1 MKKLLIISRHFV
13 LEKEI
18 ILTEI
23 GFELLPR
30 TEGWNK
36 KLPEL
41 PTQGDFRCFLDE
53 KLNIEEIINFASIK
67 ITKINLLEAQIEN
80 FNDLSSKN
88 EKNFCY
94 IKQKTEEKG
103 LKLKV
108 PFLAIMCGSPSIT
121 ENELYGDGE
130 RSDIALGHFIYL
142 KAKNLINKC
151 DNCKRPRY
159 RHIMLYYFGN
169 IYLKIEA
176 ELTGISKNLE
186 NKKGR
191 VNWINLPYFFFF
203 INIKRGPIKKNKLSS
218 DKIAKFII

>member
-1 MKKLLIISRHFV
+1 M

-23 GFELLPR
+23 SFELLPR
-30 TEGWNK
+30 TESWNK

-186 NKKGR
+186 NKKGKLDTFFL
-191 VNWINLPYFFFF
+191 NYFF
-203 INIKRGPIKKNKLSS
+203 LM
-218 DKIAKFII
+218 